1 MRINSKTIL
10 AGMALGAL
18 LLTGCN
24 DAEYDTLSNQA
35 YILQTNTNANSSLKL
50 TVGAEVATTTLNV
63 RLSDVANVESRY
75 RLVYDTAV
83 VNEYN
88 RLNETPYASLP
99 QESFSLSSEE
109 TTIEAG
115 TSVSTPITLTVPPY
129 SEALKASGKK
139 YAIGFRLENTS
150 GNASVLPSGSKI
162 VYILDQ
168 VVIQPVVVLD
178 QSHYV
183 SQNLVKNY
191 PLTEWTVEMNI
202 NKHVLYTEVGRGNNQ
217 AIFGA
222 GPDEIYIRFGD
233 APIEGNRL
241 QIKTQGTQMN
251 SLALFNEHTWYHLA
265 FVCTGTKLYLY
276 VNGQLDN
283 SMDLPGKTT
292 NVNSINICSPS
303 TYWLGN
309 AMYSEVRFWQRAR
322 SQAEIAN
329 NMYACDPT
337 TPGLITYYK
346 MNEGEGYSFRDA
358 SGNGNNAE
366 TNGQAVPEWIPGCE
380 NRRQIVNKDR
390 L

>member
-1 MRINSKTIL
+1 MRINSKSIL

-109 TTIEAG
+109 TTIETGA
-115 TSVSTPITLTVPPY
+115 SVSTPITLTVPPY

-183 SQNLVKNY
+183 SQDLVKNY

-366 TNGQAVPEWIPGCE
+366 TNGQAVPEWIQDVRIDG
-380 NRRQIVNKDR
+380 K
-390 L
+390 

>member
-115 TSVSTPITLTVPPY
+115 ASVSTPITLTVPPY
-129 SEALKASGKK
+129 SETLKASGKK

-183 SQNLVKNY
+183 SQDLVKNY

-366 TNGQAVPEWIPGCE
+366 TNGQAVPEWIQDVRIDG
-380 NRRQIVNKDR
+380 K
-390 L
+390 

>member
-115 TSVSTPITLTVPPY
+115 ASVSTPITLTVPPY

-202 NKHVLYTEVGRGNNQ
+202 NKHILYTEVGRGNNQ

-358 SGNGNNAE
+358 SSNGNNAE
-366 TNGQAVPEWIPGCE
+366 TNGQAVPEWIQDVRIDG
-380 NRRQIVNKDR
+380 K
-390 L
+390 

>member
-1 MRINSKTIL
+1 MRINSKSIV

-18 LLTGCN
+18 VLTGCN

-202 NKHVLYTEVGRGNNQ
+202 NKHILYTEVGRGNNQ

-366 TNGQAVPEWIPGCE
+366 TNGQAVPEWIQDVRIDG
-380 NRRQIVNKDR
+380 K
-390 L
+390 

>member
-1 MRINSKTIL
+1 MRINSKSIL

-115 TSVSTPITLTVPPY
+115 ASVSTPITLTVPPY

-183 SQNLVKNY
+183 SQDLVKNY

-366 TNGQAVPEWIPGCE
+366 TNDQAVPEWIQDVRIDG
-380 NRRQIVNKDR
+380 K
-390 L
+390 

>member
-1 MRINSKTIL
+1 MRINSKSIL

-115 TSVSTPITLTVPPY
+115 ASVSTPITLTVPPY

-183 SQNLVKNY
+183 SQDLVKNY

-366 TNGQAVPEWIPGCE
+366 TNGQAVPEWIQDVRIDG
-380 NRRQIVNKDR
+380 K
-390 L
+390 

>member
-1 MRINSKTIL
+1 MRINSKSIL

-115 TSVSTPITLTVPPY
+115 ASVSTPITLTVPPY

-168 VVIQPVVVLD
+168 VVIQPAVVLD

-202 NKHVLYTEVGRGNNQ
+202 NKHILYTEVGRGNNQ

-366 TNGQAVPEWIPGCE
+366 TNGQAVPEWIQDVRIDG
-380 NRRQIVNKDR
+380 K
-390 L
+390 

>member
-1 MRINSKTIL
+1 MRINSKSIL

-109 TTIEAG
+109 TTIEACA
-115 TSVSTPITLTVPPY
+115 SVSTPITLTVPPY

-366 TNGQAVPEWIPGCE
+366 TNGQAVPEWIQDVRIDG
-380 NRRQIVNKDR
+380 K
-390 L
+390 

>member
-115 TSVSTPITLTVPPY
+115 ASVSTPITLTVPPY
-129 SEALKASGKK
+129 NDALKASGKK

-366 TNGQAVPEWIPGCE
+366 TNGQAVPEWIQDVRIDG
-380 NRRQIVNKDR
+380 K
-390 L
+390 

>member
-115 TSVSTPITLTVPPY
+115 ASVSTPITLTVPPY

-191 PLTEWTVEMNI
+191 PLTEWTVEMTI
-202 NKHVLYTEVGRGNNQ
+202 IMHVLYTEVGRGNNQ

-337 TPGLITYYK
+337 TLGLITYYK

-358 SGNGNNAE
+358 SGNGNTAE
-366 TNGQAVPEWIPGCE
+366 TNGQAVPEWIQDV
-380 NRRQIVNKDR
+380 RIDDK
-390 L
+390 

>member
-1 MRINSKTIL
+1 MRINSKSIL

-63 RLSDVANVESRY
+63 RLNDVANVESRY

-115 TSVSTPITLTVPPY
+115 ASVSTPITLTVPPY

-202 NKHVLYTEVGRGNNQ
+202 NKHILYTEVGRGNNQ

-366 TNGQAVPEWIPGCE
+366 TNGQAVPEWIQDVRIDG
-380 NRRQIVNKDR
+380 K
-390 L
+390 

>member
-88 RLNETPYASLP
+88 RLNETPYVSLP

-115 TSVSTPITLTVPPY
+115 ASVSTPITLTVPPY

-183 SQNLVKNY
+183 SQDLVKNY

-366 TNGQAVPEWIPGCE
+366 TNGQAVPEWIQDVRIDG
-380 NRRQIVNKDR
+380 K
-390 L
+390 

>member
-1 MRINSKTIL
+1 MRINSKSIL

-115 TSVSTPITLTVPPY
+115 ASVSTPITLTVPPH

-202 NKHVLYTEVGRGNNQ
+202 NKHILYTEVGRGNNQ

-366 TNGQAVPEWIPGCE
+366 TNGQAVPEWIQDVRIDG
-380 NRRQIVNKDR
+380 K
-390 L
+390 

>member
-1 MRINSKTIL
+1 MRINSKSIL

-202 NKHVLYTEVGRGNNQ
+202 NKHILYTEVGRGNNQ

-366 TNGQAVPEWIPGCE
+366 TNGQAVPEWIQDVRFDG
-380 NRRQIVNKDR
+380 K
-390 L
+390 

>member
-50 TVGAEVATTTLNV
+50 TVGAEVATTTVNV

-88 RLNETPYASLP
+88 RLNETPYVSLP

-115 TSVSTPITLTVPPY
+115 ASVSTPITLTVPPY

-183 SQNLVKNY
+183 SQDLVKNY

-366 TNGQAVPEWIPGCE
+366 TNGQAVPEWIQDVRIDG
-380 NRRQIVNKDR
+380 K
-390 L
+390 

>member
-1 MRINSKTIL
+1 MRINSKSIL

-18 LLTGCN
+18 VLTGCN

-63 RLSDVANVESRY
+63 RLSDVANVESSY

-115 TSVSTPITLTVPPY
+115 ASVSTPITLTVPPY
-129 SEALKASGKK
+129 NEALKASGKK

-183 SQNLVKNY
+183 SQDLVKNY

-366 TNGQAVPEWIPGCE
+366 TNGQAVPEWIQDVRIDG
-380 NRRQIVNKDR
+380 K
-390 L
+390 

>member
-115 TSVSTPITLTVPPY
+115 ASVSTPITLTVPPY

-366 TNGQAVPEWIPGCE
+366 TNDQAVPEWIQDVRIDG
-380 NRRQIVNKDR
+380 K
-390 L
+390 

>member
-1 MRINSKTIL
+1 M
-10 AGMALGAL
+10 
-18 LLTGCN
+18 
-24 DAEYDTLSNQA
+24 
-35 YILQTNTNANSSLKL
+35 
-50 TVGAEVATTTLNV
+50 
-63 RLSDVANVESRY
+63 
-75 RLVYDTAV
+75 

-292 NVNSINICSPS
+292 NVNNINICSPS

-366 TNGQAVPEWIPGCE
+366 TNGQAVPEWIQDVRIDG
-380 NRRQIVNKDR
+380 K
-390 L
+390 

>member
-1 MRINSKTIL
+1 MRINSKSIL

-115 TSVSTPITLTVPPY
+115 ASVSTPITLTVPPY

-150 GNASVLPSGSKI
+150 GNASVLPSGSKL

-183 SQNLVKNY
+183 SQDLVKNY

-366 TNGQAVPEWIPGCE
+366 TNGQAVPEWIQDVRIDG
-380 NRRQIVNKDR
+380 K
-390 L
+390 

>member
-1 MRINSKTIL
+1 MRINSKSIL

-115 TSVSTPITLTVPPY
+115 ASVSTPITLTVPPY

-202 NKHVLYTEVGRGNNQ
+202 NKHILYTEVGRGNNQ

-337 TPGLITYYK
+337 TLGLITYYK

-366 TNGQAVPEWIPGCE
+366 TNGQAVPEWIQDVRIDG
-380 NRRQIVNKDR
+380 K
-390 L
+390 

>member
-1 MRINSKTIL
+1 MRINSKSIL

-75 RLVYDTAV
+75 HLVYDTAV

-115 TSVSTPITLTVPPY
+115 ASVSTPITLTVPPY

-183 SQNLVKNY
+183 SQDLVKNY

-366 TNGQAVPEWIPGCE
+366 TNGQAVPEWIQDVRIDG
-380 NRRQIVNKDR
+380 K
-390 L
+390 

>member
-1 MRINSKTIL
+1 MRINSKSIL

-191 PLTEWTVEMNI
+191 PLTEWTVEMSI

-366 TNGQAVPEWIPGCE
+366 TNGQAVPEWIQDVRIDG
-380 NRRQIVNKDR
+380 K
-390 L
+390 

>member
-1 MRINSKTIL
+1 MRINSKSIL

-150 GNASVLPSGSKI
+150 SNASVLPSGSKI

-183 SQNLVKNY
+183 SQDLVKNY

-202 NKHVLYTEVGRGNNQ
+202 NKHILYTEVGRGNNQ

-366 TNGQAVPEWIPGCE
+366 TNGQAVPEWIQDVRIDG
-380 NRRQIVNKDR
+380 K
-390 L
+390 

>member
-1 MRINSKTIL
+1 MRINSKSIL

-83 VNEYN
+83 VNKYN

-115 TSVSTPITLTVPPY
+115 ASVSTPITLTVPPY

-202 NKHVLYTEVGRGNNQ
+202 NKHILYTEVGRGNNQ

-366 TNGQAVPEWIPGCE
+366 TNGQAVPEWIQDVRIDG
-380 NRRQIVNKDR
+380 K
-390 L
+390 

>member
-1 MRINSKTIL
+1 MRINSKSIL
-10 AGMALGAL
+10 AGMTLGAL

-115 TSVSTPITLTVPPY
+115 ASVSTPITLTVPPY

-202 NKHVLYTEVGRGNNQ
+202 NKHILYTEVGRGNNQ

-366 TNGQAVPEWIPGCE
+366 TNGQAVPEWIQDVRIDG
-380 NRRQIVNKDR
+380 K
-390 L
+390 

>member
-1 MRINSKTIL
+1 MRINSKSIL

-50 TVGAEVATTTLNV
+50 TVGAEVATTTVNV

-115 TSVSTPITLTVPPY
+115 ASVSTPITLTVPPY

-162 VYILDQ
+162 VFILDQ

-202 NKHVLYTEVGRGNNQ
+202 NKHILYTEVGHGNNQ

-233 APIEGNRL
+233 TSIEGNRL

-366 TNGQAVPEWIPGCE
+366 TNGQAVPEWIQDVRIDG
-380 NRRQIVNKDR
+380 K
-390 L
+390 

>member
-1 MRINSKTIL
+1 MRINSKSIL
-10 AGMALGAL
+10 AGMALGTL

-115 TSVSTPITLTVPPY
+115 ASVSTPITLTVPPY

-183 SQNLVKNY
+183 SQDLVKNY

-366 TNGQAVPEWIPGCE
+366 TNGQAVPEWIQDVRIDG
-380 NRRQIVNKDR
+380 K
-390 L
+390 

>member
-50 TVGAEVATTTLNV
+50 TVGAEVATTTVNV

-83 VNEYN
+83 VNEYD

-366 TNGQAVPEWIPGCE
+366 TNGQAVPEWIQDVRIDG
-380 NRRQIVNKDR
+380 K
-390 L
+390 

>member
-50 TVGAEVATTTLNV
+50 TVGAEVATTTVNV

-115 TSVSTPITLTVPPY
+115 ASVSTPITLTVPPY

-202 NKHVLYTEVGRGNNQ
+202 NKHILYTEVGRGNNQ

-366 TNGQAVPEWIPGCE
+366 TNGQAVPEWIQDVRIDG
-380 NRRQIVNKDR
+380 K
-390 L
+390 

>member
-1 MRINSKTIL
+1 MRINSKSIL

-115 TSVSTPITLTVPPY
+115 ASVSTPITLTVPPY

-183 SQNLVKNY
+183 SQDLVKNY

-292 NVNSINICSPS
+292 NVNSVNICSPS

-366 TNGQAVPEWIPGCE
+366 TNGQAVPEWIQDVRIDG
-380 NRRQIVNKDR
+380 K
-390 L
+390 

>member
-1 MRINSKTIL
+1 MRINSKSIL

-50 TVGAEVATTTLNV
+50 TVGAEVATTTVNV

-88 RLNETPYASLP
+88 RLNETPYVSLP

-183 SQNLVKNY
+183 SQNLLKNY

-202 NKHVLYTEVGRGNNQ
+202 NKHILYTEVGRGNNQ

-366 TNGQAVPEWIPGCE
+366 TNGQAVPEWIQDVRIDG
-380 NRRQIVNKDR
+380 K
-390 L
+390 

>member
-1 MRINSKTIL
+1 MRINSKSIL

-115 TSVSTPITLTVPPY
+115 ASVSTPITLTVPPY

-162 VYILDQ
+162 IYILDQ

-366 TNGQAVPEWIPGCE
+366 TNGQAVPEWIQDVRIDG
-380 NRRQIVNKDR
+380 K
-390 L
+390 

>member
-115 TSVSTPITLTVPPY
+115 ASVSTPITLTVPPY

-366 TNGQAVPEWIPGCE
+366 TNSQAVPEWIQDVRIDG
-380 NRRQIVNKDR
+380 K
-390 L
+390 

>member
-1 MRINSKTIL
+1 MRINSKSIL

-50 TVGAEVATTTLNV
+50 TVGAEVATTTVNV

-88 RLNETPYASLP
+88 CLNETPYVSLP

-115 TSVSTPITLTVPPY
+115 ASVSTPITLTVPPY

-202 NKHVLYTEVGRGNNQ
+202 NKHILYTEVGRGNNQ

-366 TNGQAVPEWIPGCE
+366 TNGQAVPEWIQDVRIDG
-380 NRRQIVNKDR
+380 K
-390 L
+390 

>member
-1 MRINSKTIL
+1 MRINSKSIL
-10 AGMALGAL
+10 AGMALGTL

-366 TNGQAVPEWIPGCE
+366 TNGQAVPEWIQDVRIDG
-380 NRRQIVNKDR
+380 K
-390 L
+390 

>member
-1 MRINSKTIL
+1 MRINSKSIL

-50 TVGAEVATTTLNV
+50 TVGAEVATTTVNV

-115 TSVSTPITLTVPPY
+115 ASVSTPITLTVPPY

-202 NKHVLYTEVGRGNNQ
+202 NKHILYTEVGRGNNQ

-251 SLALFNEHTWYHLA
+251 SLVLFNEHTWYHLA

-366 TNGQAVPEWIPGCE
+366 TNGQAVPEWIQDVRIDG
-380 NRRQIVNKDR
+380 K
-390 L
+390 

>member
-1 MRINSKTIL
+1 MRINSKSIL

-35 YILQTNTNANSSLKL
+35 YILQTNTNANSSLKV

-366 TNGQAVPEWIPGCE
+366 TNGQAVPEWIQDVRIDG
-380 NRRQIVNKDR
+380 K
-390 L
+390 

>member
-50 TVGAEVATTTLNV
+50 TVGAEVATTTVNV

-88 RLNETPYASLP
+88 RLNETPYVSLP

-109 TTIEAG
+109 TTIETGA
-115 TSVSTPITLTVPPY
+115 SVSTPITLTVPPY

-202 NKHVLYTEVGRGNNQ
+202 NKHILYTEVGRGNNQ

-366 TNGQAVPEWIPGCE
+366 TNGQAVPEWIQDVRIDG
-380 NRRQIVNKDR
+380 K
-390 L
+390 

>member
-1 MRINSKTIL
+1 MRINSKSIL

-88 RLNETPYASLP
+88 RLNETPYVSLP

-202 NKHVLYTEVGRGNNQ
+202 NKHILYTEVGRGNNQ

-366 TNGQAVPEWIPGCE
+366 TNGQAVPEWIQDVRIDG
-380 NRRQIVNKDR
+380 K
-390 L
+390 

>member
-50 TVGAEVATTTLNV
+50 TVGAEVATTTVNV
-63 RLSDVANVESRY
+63 RLSDVANVKSRY

-88 RLNETPYASLP
+88 RLNETPYVSLP

-115 TSVSTPITLTVPPY
+115 ASVSTPITLTVPPY

-202 NKHVLYTEVGRGNNQ
+202 NKHILYTEVGRGNNQ

-366 TNGQAVPEWIPGCE
+366 TNGQAVPEWIQDVRIDG
-380 NRRQIVNKDR
+380 K
-390 L
+390 